1 MFTACTA
8 VIVIK
13 ENTVLLGYRSDG
25 QGWSLA
31 GGKQEPNENLETCAK
46 RELHEEFGLLAIHLE
61 PLGRI
66 HAASLVR
73 GVPLTVH
80 PMVYLCR
87 EYTGTVQ
94 MRIEEMLDFQWVSLD
109 QAGLISDL
117 YPPTREAL
125 KAYTEQIR
133 KERR

>member
-8 VIVIK
+8 IIVL
-13 ENTVLLGYRSDG
+13 EDHRVLLGYRSDG

-31 GGKQEPNENLETCAK
+31 GGKQEPDEDLKTCAK
-46 RELHEEFGLLAIHLE
+46 RELQEEFGLLASALE

-66 HAASLVR
+66 HAASLVH
-73 GVPLTVH
+73 GKPETVH

-87 EYTGTVQ
+87 DFTGSIKAHDQ
-94 MRIEEMLDFQWVSLD
+94 EMTELQWVDLD
-109 QAGLISDL
+109 LAQEIPNL

-125 KAYTEQIR
+125 RVFSDQIQSLL
-133 KERR
+133 

>member
-8 VIVIK
+8 VIVVK
-13 ENTVLLGYRSDG
+13 ENLVLLGYRSDG

-31 GGKQEPNENLETCAK
+31 GGKQEPEEDLETCAK
-46 RELHEEFGLLAIHLE
+46 RELHEEFGLVATQLE
-61 PLGRI
+61 SLGRI
-66 HAASLVR
+66 HSSSLVR

-87 EYTGTVQ
+87 EYTGSVH
-94 MRIEEMLDFQWVSLD
+94 MRIEEMLDFQWISLD
-109 QAGLISDL
+109 QARQLPDL

-125 KAYTEQIR
+125 HAYSEQIQKR
-133 KERR
+133 C

>member
-8 VIVIK
+8 IIVLQ
-13 ENTVLLGYRSDG
+13 NHRVLLGYRSDG

-31 GGKQEPNENLETCAK
+31 GGKQEPDEDLETCAK
-46 RELHEEFGLLAIHLE
+46 RELKEEFGLDASALT

-66 HAASLVR
+66 HAASLVH
-73 GVPLTVH
+73 GKPETVH

-87 EYTGTVQ
+87 AFTGSIATHDQ
-94 MRIEEMLDFQWVSLD
+94 EMTDFQWVNLD
-109 QAGLISDL
+109 LAEQIPDL

-125 KAYTEQIR
+125 RIFYDRIQ
-133 KERR
+133 

>member
-8 VIVIK
+8 VIVVK
-13 ENTVLLGYRSDG
+13 ENAVLLGYRSDG

-31 GGKQEPNENLETCAK
+31 GGKQEPEEDLETCAK
-46 RELHEEFGLLAIHLE
+46 RELHEEFGLIATSLE

-73 GVPLTVH
+73 GIPLTVH

-87 EYTGTVQ
+87 KYTGTVR
-94 MRIEEMLDFQWVSLD
+94 MRIEEMLDFQWISLE
-109 QAGLISDL
+109 QAGQIPDL

-125 KAYTEQIR
+125 KTYAAQIL

>member
-8 VIVIK
+8 IIVLQDK
-13 ENTVLLGYRSDG
+13 QVLLGYRSDG

-31 GGKQEPNENLETCAK
+31 GGKQEPNEDLETCAR
-46 RELHEEFGLLAIHLE
+46 RELHEEFGLTATTLE

-66 HAASLVR
+66 HAASLVH
-73 GVPLTVH
+73 GEPLTVH

-87 EYTGTVQ
+87 DFSGSILIHDQ
-94 MRIEEMLDFQWVSLD
+94 EMKDFRWISLD
-109 QAGLISDL
+109 LVHQIPDL

-125 KAYTEQIR
+125 RFFYDRIK
-133 KERR
+133 K